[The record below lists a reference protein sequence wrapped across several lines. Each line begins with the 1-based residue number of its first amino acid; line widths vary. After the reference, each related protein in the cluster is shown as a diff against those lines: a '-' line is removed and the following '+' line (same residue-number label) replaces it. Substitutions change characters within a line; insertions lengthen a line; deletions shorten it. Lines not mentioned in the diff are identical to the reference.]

1 MMEKEEIRKQVE
13 TLKHMIKGISENET
27 IKNSPMYQQLLDKYL
42 DELNELL
49 KKLKE

>member
-1 MMEKEEIRKQVE
+1 MEKEEIRKQIK
-13 TLKHMIKGISENET
+13 TLKSIIKGISENEV

-42 DELNELL
+42 DELNKLL